1 MKETHMTTPRRALVV
16 VDVQRE
22 YFDGPL
28 QIQYPPVDAA
38 LDAIIATITT
48 ARESG
53 LPVALIQHENPA
65 GSAAFAAGS
74 RGQQLHPR
82 VAALGKFSAPSESR
96 DLPIFTKNRA
106 SIFSSP
112 EFVEWLAHWN
122 VDAVTLVGFMTNPP
136 TAPGDARNPRNHAVY
151 ATLGVYRIGRR

>member
-1 MKETHMTTPRRALVV
+1 MTTPRRALVV